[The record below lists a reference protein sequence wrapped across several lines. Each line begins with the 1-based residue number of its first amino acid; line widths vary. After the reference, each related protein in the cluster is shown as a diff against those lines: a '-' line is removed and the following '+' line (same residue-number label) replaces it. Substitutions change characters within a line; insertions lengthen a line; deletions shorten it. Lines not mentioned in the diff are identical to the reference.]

1 MSVCGRGTN
10 VRGGSGSLR
19 GRLKREGDGGG
30 CKDGND
36 AKGREGRIV
45 D

>member
-1 MSVCGRGTN
+1 MCVAEGRTCMEGVGT
-10 VRGGSGSLR
+10 LR

-30 CKDGND
+30 CKDGDD